1 MEALLHQKK
10 KFSVN
15 FSKANTKICL
25 SLHYSADNSYLF
37 VNEKEIDRIDISKII
52 DLTKI
57 NKSKEWFFNHGF
69 KEKDSVCNGFHDLT
83 MLCLNVSDIAII
95 TVKNVDYCCIIHCIS
110 RSEGITLSKNSV
122 LLKIVDIYKK
132 YCLNFQSIES
142 SFFTFDIMD
151 IYMSLNITTGTV
163 MKNLEIT
170 KFVHDHLH

>member
-69 KEKDSVCNGFHDLT
+69 TEKDSVCNGSHDLT

-122 LLKIVDIYKK
+122 LEDRGYI
-132 YCLNFQSIES
+132 
-142 SFFTFDIMD
+142 
-151 IYMSLNITTGTV
+151 
-163 MKNLEIT
+163 
-170 KFVHDHLH
+170 